1 VAITRPADHLF
12 KEPVRAVG
20 CAGGRVTPAGK
31 GGQSVM
37 MDIFEHEVFADR
49 DEAGARLADRLRRF
63 EDEHPVVLALPR
75 GGVPVAY
82 EVARALKAPLDLVLV
97 RKIGAPFQ
105 PELAIGAVVDG
116 DRPELVVN
124 RELVEDYRIPESYLE
139 KERERQLG
147 EIERRRQRYLA
158 GRPRAPVR
166 DRTAIV
172 IDDGIA
178 TGATME
184 AALRATRNARP
195 RRLVLAVPV
204 APPDT
209 IERLRPAV
217 DEVVCLMMPAFLG
230 AIGSFYRDFRQL
242 GDDEVID
249 LLEQAA
255 RWVAAEA
262 SHAPGAG

>member
-1 VAITRPADHLF
+1 MVRHAVAQ
-12 KEPVRAVG
+12 
-20 CAGGRVTPAGK
+20 GGH
-31 GGQSVM
+31 SVIS
-37 MDIFEHEVFADR
+37 DIFEHDVFANR
-49 DEAGARLADRLRRF
+49 TEAGRRLAEELRRF
-63 EDEHPVVLALPR
+63 KHERPVVLALPR

-82 EVARALKAPLDLVLV
+82 EVAEALTAPLDLVLV

-116 DRPELVVN
+116 ERPELVLN
-124 RELVEDYRIPESYLE
+124 RDLITEYGIPESYVE
-139 KERERQLG
+139 SERRRQLA
-147 EIERRRQRYLA
+147 EIERRRERYLA
-158 GRPRAPVR
+158 GRARAPVQ

-184 AALRATRNARP
+184 AALHATRRAGA

-209 IERLRPAV
+209 IARLRPEV
-217 DEVVCLMMPAFLG
+217 DEVVCVLVPAFLG

-242 GDDEVID
+242 RDEDVIG
-249 LLEQAA
+249 LLKQAA
-255 RWVAAEA
+255 QWSEGLAPRGPRAGSTAAQ
-262 SHAPGAG
+262 S

>member
-1 VAITRPADHLF
+1 MARH
-12 KEPVRAVG
+12 
-20 CAGGRVTPAGK
+20 AGGQ

-37 MDIFEHEVFADR
+37 LDIFEHEVFADR
-49 DEAGARLADRLRRF
+49 AEAGARLADRLRHF
-63 EDEHPVVLALPR
+63 EDERPVVLALPR

-82 EVARALKAPLDLVLV
+82 EVARALAAPLDLVLV

-139 KERERQLG
+139 KERERQVA
-147 EIERRRQRYLA
+147 EIERRRQLYLA
-158 GRPRAPVR
+158 GRPRAPVAN
-166 DRTAIV
+166 RTAIV

-184 AALRATRNARP
+184 AALRATRNAQP

-209 IERLRPAV
+209 IERLRPEV

-255 RWVAAEA
+255 RWVSAGA
-262 SHAPGAG
+262 SDAPGAG

>member
-1 VAITRPADHLF
+1 MVPA
-12 KEPVRAVG
+12 
-20 CAGGRVTPAGK
+20 AGK
-31 GGQSVM
+31 GARAM
-37 MDIFEHEVFADR
+37 LDIFEHDAFADR
-49 DEAGARLADRLRRF
+49 AAAGRRLAEALRRF
-63 EDEHPVVLALPR
+63 ENERPVVLALPR

-82 EVARALKAPLDLVLV
+82 EVAKALGAPLDLVLV

-116 DRPELVVN
+116 ERPELVLN
-124 RELVEDYRIPESYLE
+124 RDLVEDYGIPESYLE
-139 KERERQLG
+139 KERERQLA
-147 EIERRRQRYLA
+147 EIERRRQLYLA
-158 GRPRAPVR
+158 GRPRAPVA

-184 AALRATRNARP
+184 AALRATRKAGP

-209 IERLRPAV
+209 IERLRGEV

-242 GDDEVID
+242 EDEEVVQ

-255 RWVAAEA
+255 QRPGIE
-262 SHAPGAG
+262 APGTPDTGSAPAQR

>member
-1 VAITRPADHLF
+1 MF
-12 KEPVRAVG
+12 
-20 CAGGRVTPAGK
+20 
-31 GGQSVM
+31 
-37 MDIFEHEVFADR
+37 DIFEHDVFPDR
-49 DEAGARLADRLRRF
+49 TEAGRRLAERLRHF
-63 EDEHPVVLALPR
+63 KDQQPVVLALPR

-82 EVARALKAPLDLVLV
+82 EVARVLEAPLDLVLV

-116 DRPELVVN
+116 ERPELVLN
-124 RELVEDYRIPESYLE
+124 RDLISEYGIPESYVE
-139 KERERQLG
+139 SERQRQLS
-147 EIERRRQRYLA
+147 EIDRRQQYLA
-158 GRPRAPVR
+158 GRPRAPIR

-184 AALRATRNARP
+184 AALHATRRAEP

-209 IERLRPAV
+209 IERLRPEV
-217 DEVVCLMMPAFLG
+217 DEVVCLLVPAFLG

-242 GDDEVID
+242 RDEDVIE
-249 LLEQAA
+249 LLEDAA
-255 RWVAAEA
+255 QWAEHSAPSGPTTDPTAAT
-262 SHAPGAG
+262 S